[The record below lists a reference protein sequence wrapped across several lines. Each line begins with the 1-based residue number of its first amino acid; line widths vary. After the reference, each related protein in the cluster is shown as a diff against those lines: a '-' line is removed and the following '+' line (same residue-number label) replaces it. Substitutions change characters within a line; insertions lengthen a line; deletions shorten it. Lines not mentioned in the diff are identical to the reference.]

1 MGRVAAAVAAVAGV
15 LVAGCGSAHQ
25 AAPATA
31 FLTGLRVQ
39 AKSVSFDF
47 ESAPGDVAAAYQP
60 KSRLVESG
68 SGAPVA
74 LAGKAYLVIH
84 FRPAATADAEGA
96 KLRLTYRGPRRVS
109 GPGPVLE
116 VANTSDFEAD
126 LAWAIGLERHLPFRV
141 ARDDTTVTVT
151 FG

>member
-1 MGRVAAAVAAVAGV
+1 MGRVAVAVAALAGA
-15 LVAGCGSAHQ
+15 LLAGCGSAHH

-31 FLTGLRVQ
+31 FLIGVHVEAR
-39 AKSVSFDF
+39 SVRFAF
-47 ESAPGDVAAAYQP
+47 ESGPGEVAAAYQP
-60 KSRLVESG
+60 KAQLVESG

-74 LAGKAYLVIH
+74 LDGKAYVVIH
-84 FRPAATADAEGA
+84 FRPAATADSENE
-96 KLRLTYRGPRRVS
+96 KLRVTYRGPRRLR

-116 VANTSDFEAD
+116 VAKTSDFEAD

-141 ARDDTTVTVT
+141 TQDGAAVTVT